1 MKGEIRMK
9 KLSASV
15 LSVLLSAV
23 LLASS
28 PAAAFAA
35 ALPTVT
41 AQQES
46 LEELGLLSGVEL
58 GETVTRAQFAQLLVN
73 AAAHQSGTEDTSAV
87 SRFNDVS
94 SSTAHAAAVYTAV
107 DNGWMSGYL
116 GGWFRPE
123 QAVTLR
129 EAAYACLAVL
139 GYTDADFPTGAYLG
153 RQTAS
158 YSAGLLD
165 DVDGSLDGALTSS
178 DCVSLLYNLLC
189 ADTKQGALFGAGL
202 GCALDEDGELD
213 LSGVTE
219 TATNTI
225 RGPYLVEE
233 SLDDT
238 VPFSLSLATVF
249 LDGDYMGTGDELTG
263 DYADCAVY
271 YSSRTRTVWIY
282 EENFLTGEV
291 TGVRYDL
298 SGSLTPTAI
307 YVNGEE
313 YLVPDGDLAD
323 ELSGGSA
330 VRVGDEATLLFDE
343 DAETGTRTLRDL
355 TVE

>member
-1 MKGEIRMK
+1 MR
-9 KLSASV
+9 KLSKSI
-15 LSVLLSAV
+15 LSVLLSTV
-23 LLASS
+23 MLASF
-28 PAAAFAA
+28 PAAAHAA
-35 ALPTVT
+35 ALSTVT
-41 AQQES
+41 VQQEAVN
-46 LEELGLLSGVEL
+46 ELNLLSDVTL
-58 GETVTRAQFAQLLVN
+58 GDTVTRSQFAQILVN

-94 SSTAHAAAVYTAV
+94 SSTAYAASIYTAA

-139 GYTDADFPTGAYLG
+139 GYTDADFPSGVYLG
-153 RQTAS
+153 KQTAS

-165 DVDGSLDGALTSS
+165 DIDANLDSALTSS
-178 DCVSLLYNLLC
+178 DCIVLLYNLLC

-202 GCALDEDGELD
+202 GCTLDEDGDLD
-213 LSGVTE
+213 LSGLTE
-219 TATNTI
+219 TASNTI
-225 RGPYLVEE
+225 KGPYVVDE

-249 LDGDYMGTGDELTG
+249 IDGEYAGTGDELYS

-282 EENFLTGEV
+282 EENFLTGTV

-307 YVNGEE
+307 YVDGEE

-323 ELSGGSA
+323 ALCGGNA

-343 DAETGTRTLRDL
+343 EEETGTRTLRDL
-355 TVE
+355 TIE

>member
-1 MKGEIRMK
+1 MR
-9 KLSASV
+9 KLSKTV
-15 LSVLLSAV
+15 LSVLLSAA
-23 LLASS
+23 LLASL
-28 PAAAFAA
+28 PMAAQAA

-41 AQQES
+41 VQQEALNE
-46 LEELGLLSGVEL
+46 LELLAGVTLGD
-58 GETVTRAQFAQLLVN
+58 TVTRAQFAQLLVN

-94 SSTAHAAAVYTAV
+94 SSTAYAAAVYTAV

-129 EAAYACLAVL
+129 EAAYACLGVL
-139 GYTDADFPTGAYLG
+139 GYTDADFSSGLYLG
-153 RQTAS
+153 KQTAS
-158 YSAGLLD
+158 YSTGLLD
-165 DVDGSLDGALTSS
+165 DIDSSLDGALTGQG
-178 DCVSLLYNLLC
+178 CVVLLYNLLC
-189 ADTKQGALFGAGL
+189 TDTRQGVLFGASL
-202 GCALDEDGELD
+202 GCTLDSDGDLD
-213 LSGVTE
+213 LSGLTE

-225 RGPYLVEE
+225 KGPYIVEE

-249 LDGDYMGTGDELTG
+249 IDGEYAGTGDELYS
-263 DYADCAVY
+263 DYQDCAVY
-271 YSSRTRTVWIY
+271 YSSKTRTIWIY
-282 EENFLTGEV
+282 AEHTLTGTV

-307 YVNGEE
+307 YVDEEE
-313 YLVPDGDLAD
+313 YLVADGDLAD

-330 VRVGDEATLLFDE
+330 VRVGDEVTILFDE
-343 DAETGTRTLRDL
+343 DEESGTLTLRDL
-355 TVE
+355 TIT